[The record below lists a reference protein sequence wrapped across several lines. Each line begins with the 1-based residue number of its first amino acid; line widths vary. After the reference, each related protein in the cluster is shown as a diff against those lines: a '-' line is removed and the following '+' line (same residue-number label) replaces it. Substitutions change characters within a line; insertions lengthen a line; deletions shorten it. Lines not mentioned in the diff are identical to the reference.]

1 MLSYYYCTLM
11 FILNMPKW
19 EKFPWASDTGQR
31 CVMRGV
37 ARLALSGAS
46 PRPLP
51 LLLSA
56 TVPVVASVPGHSW

>member
-1 MLSYYYCTLM
+1 MLSYYYCTFM

-19 EKFPWASDTGQR
+19 EKFPWASDTGQSH
-31 CVMRGV
+31 VMRRV
-37 ARLALSGAS
+37 AHLALSGAS